1 MSAFS
6 FVDKITANQPSIRV
20 RASLSFLSTEEG
32 GRQTPAFSGYRPNHN
47 FGEPSGREFY
57 IGQITFE
64 RSESI
69 LPGESKEVGIE
80 FLNGPGLMDAL
91 RSGRP
96 WRIQEGPKLV
106 ATATLIE
113 ILVLPQQ
120 SGPRPR

>member
-6 FVDKITANQPSIRV
+6 FVDKMSANEPPIRV
-20 RASLSFLSTEEG
+20 RALLSFLSTEEG

-47 FGEPSGREFY
+47 FGEASGREFY
-57 IGQITFE
+57 IGQITFA

-69 LPGESKEVGIE
+69 LPGESKEVDIE
-80 FLNGPGLMDAL
+80 FLNGPGLM
-91 RSGRP
+91 RSGRS

-113 ILVLPQQ
+113 ILILPQQ
-120 SGPRPR
+120 SGPRPG